1 MKQTSSEQGSKFHR
15 TFSES
20 IYPSEKNKFL
30 DLFIYLKIKL
40 LQCATH
46 CIRLCELVD
55 KVNSILI
62 KLNF

>member
-1 MKQTSSEQGSKFHR
+1 MKQTSSEQGSKFHP

-20 IYPSEKNKFL
+20 IYPSEKNKFP

-40 LQCATH
+40 LCATH

-55 KVNSILI
+55 KVS
-62 KLNF
+62 KFYSHKA